1 MSRNASLKK
10 ALADTPSVVPT
21 SSLTPQTQTP
31 QNNPREAGY
40 VAGSYAKTTQVVARP
55 EYAAFAETLRAAMLK
70 QKLNA
75 SEVARRV
82 WGSTKDKRGYDVA
95 RNRDR
100 IGHYLAGTSY
110 PEPENLI
117 KLADV
122 IGVPVED
129 LAVDKP
135 VLVAGAGAPYRGRQ
149 PADVQ
154 ITMLSDNLGKSRLQ
168 FDRVLDTDLALRI
181 FQMLKD
187 ADHKALTVAMPPT
200 GRSFGEPEPELRET
214 PAAGIVAN

>member
-1 MSRNASLKK
+1 MSRNASLKASLK
-10 ALADTPSVVPT
+10 KVLADTPSVAPT
-21 SSLTPQTQTP
+21 SSLTPQTP
-31 QNNPREAGY
+31 QNNPREADY
-40 VAGSYAKTTQVVARP
+40 AAGSYAKTTQVVTRP

-82 WGSTKDKRGYDVA
+82 WGSTKDTRGYDVA

-110 PEPENLI
+110 PEPDNLI
-117 KLADV
+117 KLANV

-135 VLVAGAGAPYRGRQ
+135 VSVAGGGNPRGGSGRDTQ
-149 PADVQ
+149 V
-154 ITMLSDNLGKSRLQ
+154 TFMSDNLNKARLQ
-168 FDRVLDTDLALRI
+168 IDRVMNADLAIRI
-181 FQMLKD
+181 VQMIKD
-187 ADHKALTVAMPPT
+187 AERPVTVTMPPS
-200 GRSFGEPEPELRET
+200 GRSFGKPEPELRDV
-214 PAAGIVAN
+214 PAMDAAD